1 MQYDRFVHI
10 VLRDGQVRA
19 VLSRAKHARESLEY
33 MRDNSLPSL
42 DPGENYEDYMK
53 RCADEHALWR
63 LERWPIVS
71 TMKGT

>member
-10 VLRDGQVRA
+10 VFRDGKVRA
-19 VLSRAKHARESLEY
+19 VLSRAKNARESLEY
-33 MRDNSLPSL
+33 MRDNSMPAL
-42 DPGENYEDYMK
+42 DPGEDYEEYMK
-53 RCADEHALWR
+53 KCQSEHALWH

>member
-19 VLSRAKHARESLEY
+19 VLSRAKNARESLEY

-42 DPGENYEDYMK
+42 DPGECYEDYMK
-53 RCADEHALWR
+53 RCADEHARWH

>member
-10 VLRDGQVRA
+10 VLRDGHVRA
-19 VLSRAKHARESLEY
+19 VLSRAKNARESLEY
-33 MRDNSLPSL
+33 MRENSMPAL
-42 DPGENYEDYMK
+42 DPGEDYEEYMK
-53 RCADEHALWR
+53 KCQAEHALWH

>member
-19 VLSRAKHARESLEY
+19 VLSRAKNARESLEY
-33 MRDNSLPSL
+33 MRDNSLPSM
-42 DPGENYEDYMK
+42 DPGEDYEVYMK
-53 RCADEHALWR
+53 RCSDEHARWH